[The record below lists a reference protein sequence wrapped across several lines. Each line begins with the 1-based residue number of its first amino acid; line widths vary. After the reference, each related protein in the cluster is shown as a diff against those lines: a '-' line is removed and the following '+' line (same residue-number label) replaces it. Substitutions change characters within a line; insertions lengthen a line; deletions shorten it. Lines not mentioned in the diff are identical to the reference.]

1 MSLPLDLFLYLQT
14 NNNCS
19 KLKEEE
25 YEKIVF
31 AFLCFGITTV
41 YADNCDSA
49 RNTYDDIY
57 CTNKIYA
64 SADADLNKNYQAL
77 RAKLTTAQRNTLK
90 KSQLA
95 WIRQRDAECTDS
107 NRNSVDV
114 QCRLQ
119 TTQERNHWLQ
129 ERLRECQTVG
139 CKTSRLSE

>member
-1 MSLPLDLFLYLQT
+1 M
-14 NNNCS
+14 
-19 KLKEEE
+19 
-25 YEKIVF
+25 VF
-31 AFLCFGITTV
+31 AFLCFGITTA
-41 YADNCDSA
+41 YADNCDNA

-77 RAKLTTAQRNTLK
+77 RAKLNTAQRNTLK

>member
-1 MSLPLDLFLYLQT
+1 MMKKILLALL
-14 NNNCS
+14 CS
-19 KLKEEE
+19 
-25 YEKIVF
+25 
-31 AFLCFGITTV
+31 FGVTAV
-41 YADNCDSA
+41 YADNCDTT

-77 RAKLTTAQRNTLK
+77 RAKLNAAQRNTLK

-129 ERLRECQTVG
+129 E
-139 CKTSRLSE
+139 

>member
-1 MSLPLDLFLYLQT
+1 MR
-14 NNNCS
+14 
-19 KLKEEE
+19 
-25 YEKIVF
+25 KIVF
-31 AFLCFGITTV
+31 AFLCSLVMTSV

-64 SADADLNKNYQAL
+64 SADVDLNKNYQAL
-77 RAKLTTAQRNTLK
+77 RVKLNTAQKNILK

-95 WIRQRDAECTDS
+95 WIRQRDANCTDS

>member
-1 MSLPLDLFLYLQT
+1 MM
-14 NNNCS
+14 
-19 KLKEEE
+19 K
-25 YEKIVF
+25 KILL
-31 AFLCFGITTV
+31 AFLCGFGVTAV
-41 YADNCDSA
+41 YADNCDTT

-77 RAKLTTAQRNTLK
+77 RAKLNTAQKNTLK

-139 CKTSRLSE
+139 CKTSRLNE